1 MKVRFLTIVLF
12 SIFTLIF
19 NSCSRSKNEV
29 NVYVWSDYLSQDVIE
44 EFEKETGIKVN
55 LDTYDSNEA
64 LLEKLQ
70 TGVSKY
76 DVVVPSDYMVPKKV
90 EKNVDARATMM
101 LFFNEFK
108 RILLLRSLTYH
119 CSVNPSQIVVH
130 LDLLKERIIR
140 TRIGK

>member
-44 EFEKETGIKVN
+44 EFEKETGFKVN

-64 LLEKLQ
+64 QLEKLQ

-76 DVVVPSDYMVPKKV
+76 DEREKV
-90 EKNVDARATMM
+90 YIERRNRA
-101 LFFNEFK
+101 N
-108 RILLLRSLTYH
+108 
-119 CSVNPSQIVVH
+119 QIVAEVVSV
-130 LDLLKERIIR
+130 DTTAGRISGL
-140 TRIGK
+140 IGRLAMHPVFGLVFIAFVLYLAYLIIG